1 MFHYFLIE
9 FTGNVSAAY
18 TTGFVAANLVMNPT
32 VINDSS
38 DS

>member
-9 FTGNVSAAY
+9 FTENISAAY
-18 TTGFVAANLVMNPT
+18 TTEFVAANLVMNPA